1 MTPDP
6 QQTVVDPFGERS
18 RGQHKRELQ
27 LLGGRFVFRSD
38 SPDLL
43 ALVDTAY
50 RGLPAHRLSQGDT
63 EFEIE
68 LRLTEGPSFAGLQS
82 PPEPRMQGGAGFV
95 CALMDA
101 FNLAIAYPE
110 ARRGLVAISREM
122 LRCFPYHARYE
133 LIEFLVFTLAS
144 RAQGLVPLH
153 AGCVGLQGRGA
164 LLVGESGAGKSTLSL
179 HCMLHGGLDFLTEDA
194 SFVAPQDLSVRG
206 VGNFLHLRFDSLKF
220 LDDEEMRAIASASP
234 VIRRRSGVEKYEL
247 DLRQPWARL
256 APAPLKLEHIVMVS
270 SDSAAS
276 GPLLMPLGTGD
287 LLARFTRSQ
296 PYAAQQP
303 GWSQFVGQIS
313 SLHGHRLR
321 RGSHPR
327 EAAEALRGL
336 LLSVGAA

>member
-68 LRLTEGPSFAGLQS
+68 LRLTEGPGFAGLQS

-101 FNLAIAYPE
+101 ANLAIAYPE
-110 ARRGLVAISREM
+110 ARRGLVAVSREM

-153 AGCVGLQGRGA
+153 AGCVGAQGRGA
-164 LLVGESGAGKSTLSL
+164 LLVGESGAGKSTLGL
-179 HCMLHGGLDFLTEDA
+179 HCMLEGLDFLTEDA
-194 SFVAPQDLSVRG
+194 SFVAPQDLRVTG
-206 VGNFLHLRFDSLKF
+206 VVNFLHLRFDALGF
-220 LDDEEMRAIASASP
+220 LDDSLRALAAASP

-247 DLRQPWARL
+247 DLRQGWARL
-256 APAPLKLEHIVMVS
+256 APEALRLEHIVMVS
-270 SDSAAS
+270 KESA
-276 GPLLMPLGTGD
+276 GPLLSPLAPD
-287 LLARFTRSQ
+287 ELLARLTRSQ
-296 PYAAQQP
+296 PYAAHQP
-303 GWSQFVGQIS
+303 GWPLFVERVRR
-313 SLHGHRLR
+313 LHGHQLR

-327 EAAEALRGL
+327 EAAQALRGL
-336 LLSVGAA
+336 LLMA